1 MCKGYLLWIM
11 GRIWKI
17 NLRSD
22 NSILS
27 EIFMI
32 GYYECIDRF
41 LNIYKN
47 KKLSFS
53 SSKICEF
60 QDREQLRMR
69 VIEKKQS
76 DSAIK

>member
-1 MCKGYLLWIM
+1 
-11 GRIWKI
+11 
-17 NLRSD
+17 
-22 NSILS
+22 
-27 EIFMI
+27 MI

-53 SSKICEF
+53 SSTICEF
-60 QDREQLRMR
+60 QDREQLRRR

-76 DSAIK
+76 DSTIK